1 MPIHKN
7 EINLTL
13 LIALSWTLLFVGNHY
28 LFQHFYITPYATL
41 IFIPA
46 GLRLM
51 YSIIYREQSILGL
64 LLGAV
69 ITSVIFHETSLLH
82 LLFLPLAS
90 SVEPFLALILVEKI
104 QGHRISFQWMS
115 LQTVLVLSLMYA
127 FLCPLAHITI
137 LALHQHQSWR
147 DYASQF
153 LAMVL
158 GDFLGASLLLLLV
171 FVGIRSFR
179 RRLG

>member
-1 MPIHKN
+1 MPIQKDA
-7 EINLTL
+7 ITLTL
-13 LIALSWTLLFVGNHY
+13 LIALSWTLLFVGNQY
-28 LFQHFYITPYATL
+28 LFQRFHITAYATL

-51 YSIIYREQSILGL
+51 YSIIYREKSIIGL
-64 LLGAV
+64 FLGAV
-69 ITSVIFHETSLLH
+69 ITSAIFHEASLLH

-90 SVEPFLALILVEKI
+90 AVEPFLALILVEKI

-115 LQTVLVLSLMYA
+115 LKTVLVLSLFYA
-127 FLCPLAHITI
+127 ILCPLAHIAI
-137 LALHQHQSWR
+137 LALHQHQSWS

-158 GDFLGASLLLLLV
+158 GDFLGAGLLLLLV
-171 FVGIRSFR
+171 FVGIRRFR

>member
-1 MPIHKN
+1 MPIQKN
-7 EINLTL
+7 AINLTL

-51 YSIIYREQSILGL
+51 YSIIYREKSILGL

-69 ITSVIFHETSLLH
+69 ITSVIYYETSLLH

-90 SVEPFLALILVEKI
+90 AVEPFLALILVEKI

-115 LQTVLVLSLMYA
+115 LQTLLALSLMYA
-127 FLCPLAHITI
+127 FLCPLANIAI
-137 LALHQHQSWR
+137 LALHLHQSWS

-171 FVGIRSFR
+171 FVAIHSFR

>member
-1 MPIHKN
+1 MPIQKDA
-7 EINLTL
+7 INLTL
-13 LIALSWTLLFVGNHY
+13 LIALSWTLLFVGNQY
-28 LFQHFYITPYATL
+28 LFQRFEYSPYANL

-51 YSIIYREQSILGL
+51 YSLIYREKSIIGL
-64 LLGAV
+64 FLGAV
-69 ITSVIFHETSLLH
+69 ISSVIFRETSLLH

-90 SVEPFLALILVEKI
+90 AVEPFLALILVEKI

-115 LQTVLVLSLMYA
+115 LQVMLILSLIYA
-127 FLCPLAHITI
+127 ILCPLAHITI

-153 LAMVL
+153 LAMML
-158 GDFLGASLLLLLV
+158 GDFLGASLFLLLV

>member
-1 MPIHKN
+1 MPIQKDA
-7 EINLTL
+7 ITLTL
-13 LIALSWTLLFVGNHY
+13 LIALSWTLLFVANHY
-28 LFQHFYITPYATL
+28 LFQRFHITAYATL

-51 YSIIYREQSILGL
+51 YSIIYREKSIIGL
-64 LLGAV
+64 FLGAV
-69 ITSVIFHETSLLH
+69 ITSAIFHEASLLH

-90 SVEPFLALILVEKI
+90 AVEPFLALILVEKI

-115 LQTVLVLSLMYA
+115 LQTALVLSLFYA
-127 FLCPLAHITI
+127 ILCPLAHIAI
-137 LALHQHQSWR
+137 LALHQHQSWS

-158 GDFLGASLLLLLV
+158 GDFLGAGLLLLLV
-171 FVGIRSFR
+171 FVGIRRFR